1 MTEAVSVTVIQSTIQ
16 TSKMRRAL
24 VYIMA
29 SLLSGISGFSQHG
42 VGPLWGEEVLL
53 PISNSLRKQR
63 GVLYNNMAVLP
74 SGRICI
80 STTETN
86 PGNTGLPLGHF
97 LCYSDDGGAHWS
109 APAALHPPKLLPGGN
124 GVKLVAGNGDTLFAI
139 WSAVNPPAV
148 FLTIL
153 DRDFRVLKD
162 TIRVVNKQL
171 HGNFA
176 THFTSDRYGRLHLM
190 WHEGNTNSA
199 QTAEAFYTRSL
210 DRGLHW
216 ETVQPLSRTDG
227 RHSAFPHA
235 DFDVAGDT
243 LAIPWRDSVQ
253 GNNWDIQMVYSTNG
267 GASWSQARSVV
278 SSGGA
283 DWDPALLVD
292 PYGRIH
298 LFYHL
303 YPQGDPFW
311 GSQVRYTYSDDLGSS
326 WQLSVDPSGGQLSA
340 TGMRSQLVEGLR
352 YSPYTQTLW
361 LSWKD
366 ERDFDPATGNVAGDM
381 MVTHSKDR
389 GQHWATPEFATDRGD
404 STLGFKAAAL
414 LPDGSYCV
422 NYEIISPGDIN
433 DPAGFLRVYFRK
445 RQHTITEADNDAPG
459 TTQTW
464 NFPNPVRGSALPTL
478 VNEEHTPV
486 FVSVFSL
493 SGQQLAAAEI
503 QPGAAWSFPPLLP
516 GEYLLKWTNGS
527 SHAQTLR
534 LTAID

>member
-1 MTEAVSVTVIQSTIQ
+1 
-16 TSKMRRAL
+16 MRRTS
-24 VYIMA
+24 VCIMA
-29 SLLSGISGFSQHG
+29 CLLSVISGFSQHG
-42 VGPLWGEEVLL
+42 VGPLWGDEVLL

-74 SGRICI
+74 SGRICV

-109 APAALHPPKLLPGGN
+109 APAALLPPKLLPGGN
-124 GVKLVAGNGDTLFAI
+124 GVKLVAGTGDTLFAI

-153 DRDFRVLKD
+153 DRDFRVLRD

-171 HGNFA
+171 YGNFA

-190 WHEGNTNSA
+190 WHEGNTNSP

-216 ETVQPLSRTDG
+216 ETVQPLSRADG

-267 GASWSQARSVV
+267 GASWSQARPVV
-278 SSGGA
+278 ASGGA
-283 DWDPALLVD
+283 DWDPALLID
-292 PYGRIH
+292 PYGRMH

-303 YPQGDPFW
+303 YPMGDPFW
-311 GSQVRYTYSDDLGSS
+311 GAQVRYTFSDDLGSS
-326 WQLSVDPSGGQLSA
+326 WQLPVDPSGGQLSA
-340 TGMRSQLVEGLR
+340 AGMRSQLVEGLR
-352 YSPYTQTLW
+352 YSSYTQTLW

-422 NYEIISPGDIN
+422 NYEVISPGDIN

-445 RQHTITEADNDAPG
+445 RQHTITVSDDDAPG

-464 NFPNPVRGSALPTL
+464 NFPNPVRGSVMPTL
-478 VNEEHTPV
+478 VNEEHQPI
-486 FVSVFSL
+486 FISVFSL
-493 SGQQLAAAEI
+493 SGQQLAAADI
-503 QPGAAWSFPPLLP
+503 QPGASWSFPRLLP

-527 SHAQTLR
+527 SRAQTLR